1 MKNLVTIILALVVL
15 IELALLSGRPASN
28 DYWFDRCVKAED
40 VIYRVYEDNDTYVL
54 DVLSEFNEWGEWITL
69 AEKQEELG

>member
-1 MKNLVTIILALVVL
+1 MKNIIIATLSVIALVELVL
-15 IELALLSGRPASN
+15 LNRKPASN
-28 DYWFDRCVKAED
+28 DYWFDRCVAAED

-54 DVLSEFNEWGEWITL
+54 DVLSESNEWSEWVSV

>member
-1 MKNLVTIILALVVL
+1 MKNLVIIILALVALV
-15 IELALLSGRPASN
+15 ELAIFNGRPASN
-28 DYWFDRCVKAED
+28 DYWFDRCVAAED

-54 DVLSEFNEWGEWITL
+54 DVLSESFEWGEWITL